1 MAKAKQDRTVV
12 ASKNTLSSL
21 DPMSKNYRTPT
32 LSAYEPTGPFDPL
45 LANEHLKEF
54 SKLIDEKGKTFYGI
68 GDLATSPVADVRDA
82 LDTELELRTQGM
94 PTPLTPYMSDE
105 AVGLARFAADFVPG
119 SGKELA
125 EELAINTAI
134 GFNWG
139 DRTVR
144 ALDKLVGYLKAKK
157 VNEEGLAAAEEWA
170 KDVNPFDIV
179 DELTFDVE
187 FSPEKISQK
196 AKDTLKW
203 AGEQADAEIAGVYA
217 DHDFLSSH
225 FPSYSL
231 VNEDPT
237 KYMGPDSE
245 QFFQSY
251 GAPLVRKVR
260 KQIAIVRDLENNAG
274 VIDPRNLTGEARLAY
289 DEYLNARDELEDT
302 IEMTKQTL
310 YDTFDEVYTDEQVMD
325 YLSNVSGANRFNP
338 DKIYKGVDMTAM
350 ERAGLLDEARGSTVA
365 VDFAGDA
372 DKWEDV
378 VGEVI
383 DETELYARDI
393 ADEFGVDFET
403 NKNDI
408 IRFMRE
414 NPDATIDDWRMF
426 FGLD

>member
-21 DPMSKNYRTPT
+21 DPMSKSYKTPT

-45 LANEHLKEF
+45 LANERLKEF
-54 SKLIDEKGKTFYGI
+54 SKLIDEKGETFYGI

-245 QFFQSY
+245 QF
-251 GAPLVRKVR
+251 
-260 KQIAIVRDLENNAG
+260 I
-274 VIDPRNLTGEARLAY
+274 
-289 DEYLNARDELEDT
+289 
-302 IEMTKQTL
+302 
-310 YDTFDEVYTDEQVMD
+310 
-325 YLSNVSGANRFNP
+325 
-338 DKIYKGVDMTAM
+338 
-350 ERAGLLDEARGSTVA
+350 
-365 VDFAGDA
+365 
-372 DKWEDV
+372 
-378 VGEVI
+378 
-383 DETELYARDI
+383 
-393 ADEFGVDFET
+393 
-403 NKNDI
+403 
-408 IRFMRE
+408 
-414 NPDATIDDWRMF
+414 
-426 FGLD
+426 

>member
-1 MAKAKQDRTVV
+1 
-12 ASKNTLSSL
+12 
-21 DPMSKNYRTPT
+21 
-32 LSAYEPTGPFDPL
+32 
-45 LANEHLKEF
+45 
-54 SKLIDEKGKTFYGI
+54 
-68 GDLATSPVADVRDA
+68 
-82 LDTELELRTQGM
+82 
-94 PTPLTPYMSDE
+94 MSDE

-289 DEYLNARDELEDT
+289 DEYLTARDELEDT

-350 ERAGLLDEARGSTVA
+350 ERAGLLDEASGSTVA

>member
-12 ASKNTLSSL
+12 AGKNTLSSL

-45 LANEHLKEF
+45 LANERLKEF
-54 SKLIDEKGKTFYGI
+54 SKLIDEKGKTFYGM

-105 AVGLARFAADFVPG
+105 AIGLARFAADFVPG

-125 EELAINTAI
+125 DEVVMNTAF
-134 GFNWG
+134 GLNWG
-139 DRTVR
+139 NRTVR
-144 ALDKLVGYLKAKK
+144 ATDKLVGYLKAKK
-157 VNEEGLAAAEEWA
+157 ANEEGLAAAEEWA
-170 KDVNPFDIV
+170 KDANPFDII
-179 DELTFDVE
+179 DELTFDAE
-187 FSPEKISQK
+187 FAPNKISQK
-196 AKDTLKW
+196 AKEKLKW
-203 AGEQADAEIAGVYA
+203 AGEEADAEIAGVYA

-225 FPSYSL
+225 FPSYTL

-251 GAPLVRKVR
+251 GAPLVRE
-260 KQIAIVRDLENNAG
+260 VRDQIDLARYIEENPGLYIDQSSLAG
-274 VIDPRNLTGEARLAY
+274 LS
-289 DEYLNARDELEDT
+289 DT
-302 IEMTKQTL
+302 IDLTKQTL
-310 YDTFDEVYTDEQVMD
+310 YDAFGELYTDDQVMD

-350 ERAGLLDEARGSTVA
+350 ERAGLLDATRGSTVA

-378 VGEVI
+378 VGEVL
-383 DETELYARDI
+383 DETELYAKDI